1 MRHFG
6 ALPLGCS
13 GLLCKHAIEVEYVQG
28 DRNQRP
34 SLKPI
39 STAVAF
45 FEWRYGAAALA
56 ISSRRRGSAFLLR
69 IKGERTTD
77 TCTGHRAGDASHR
90 GCGAYDKRQEGIGG
104 GGLLHPYPNER
115 LAVT

>member
-6 ALPLGCS
+6 ALPLGRS
-13 GLLCKHAIEVEYVQG
+13 GLLCKHAIEVGYVQG

-39 STAVAF
+39 STAVTF

-69 IKGERTTD
+69 INGERTTD
-77 TCTGHRAGDASHR
+77 DLAPDTEPGMRVTGV
-90 GCGAYDKRQEGIGG
+90 
-104 GGLLHPYPNER
+104 
-115 LAVT
+115 VTRTTSGKKG

>member
-13 GLLCKHAIEVEYVQG
+13 RCFVKHAIEVEYDQG

-56 ISSRRRGSAFLLR
+56 ISSRRCGAAFLLR
-69 IKGERTTD
+69 ITE
-77 TCTGHRAGDASHR
+77 S
-90 GCGAYDKRQEGIGG
+90 I
-104 GGLLHPYPNER
+104 
-115 LAVT
+115 